1 MSTSKTYQQSLADA
15 GSETR
20 PPMLERGSY
29 IPWASRFKRFLNRKR
44 ENRKWLLKALEDG
57 PYVFRN
63 ITPTGSTIPRL
74 QEVED
79 LQGDD
84 LLYYDAEMELMN
96 MILLSIPNEI
106 YNSVDS
112 CKTAKEMWARVE
124 RLMRGTIQNQV
135 DRETRFTN
143 EFDQFVAEPG
153 ESLVSVYNRF
163 AQLMNDLE
171 RNNMKFPT
179 VSVNTKF
186 LNSLQPEWLKYVTQ
200 VRLAKQLTVDSFDD
214 LFDYLSQFEKLVNAS
229 RAKKLEKSHDPLAL
243 VAHTGSSSRNTSSYY
258 VTHPSSVVDYDEEYE
273 QDDVHNHSEDP
284 LASAMLLL
292 AKAITQN
299 FSNPTNNRLRASS
312 NTRNQAVVQGDRVN
326 IQSRNSGNV
335 GRNNRRAYVQEEV
348 VEGMN
353 ATNETANVQRI
364 VRTPTPGNT
373 STGQCYNCG
382 GKGHY
387 ARNCPKPRVRD
398 SKYFMEQML
407 LAKQDEA
414 GVILTDEQND
424 FLFAD
429 ASRMEEIE
437 ELSANICLMA
447 RIQPADQNSDDEPSY
462 ESAFISEVQSLSI
475 NKNDE
480 QMYPT
485 HTKIINSIIDDD
497 QINSNIQFDS
507 VKGNVNS
514 GSVEKDIHVYDLCA
528 LETLA
533 KNAYDETAKQQR
545 FAQKVQQQNM
555 TLTSQIEMYKERN
568 RVLENITKDNNYL
581 K

>member
-1 MSTSKTYQQSLADA
+1 MSTSKTYQQSLAEA

-57 PYVFRN
+57 PYVFRT
-63 ITPTGSTIPRL
+63 ITPTGSQFPRL
-74 QEVED
+74 QDVDD
-79 LQGDD
+79 LEGDD
-84 LLYYDAEMELMN
+84 LLYYDAEMELTN

-112 CKTAKEMWARVE
+112 CKTAKEMWVRVE

-171 RNNMKFPT
+171 RNNMKFPI

-200 VRLAKQLTVDSFDD
+200 VRLAKKLTVDSFDD

-258 VTHPSSVVDYDEEYE
+258 VTHPSSVVDYDEEFE

-326 IQSRNSGNV
+326 IQSRNSGE
-335 GRNNRRAYVQEEV
+335 A

-364 VRTPTPGNT
+364 VQTPTPGNT

-382 GKGHY
+382 GTGHY
-387 ARNCPKPRVRD
+387 ARNCPKPR
-398 SKYFMEQML
+398 
-407 LAKQDEA
+407 
-414 GVILTDEQND
+414 ND

-429 ASRMEEIE
+429 ASRMEEIK

-447 RIQPADQNSDDEPSY
+447 RIQPTDQNSDDDEPSY
-462 ESAFISEVQSLSI
+462 ESAFLSEVQSSSI
-475 NKNDE
+475 NENDE
-480 QMYPT
+480 QAYPT

-497 QINSNIQFDS
+497 QINSNIQFDY
-507 VKGNVNS
+507 VKGNINN
-514 GSVEKDIHVYDLCA
+514 GSVEKDTHVYDLCA

-533 KNAYDETAKQQR
+533 RNAYDKA
-545 FAQKVQQQNM
+545 AN
-555 TLTSQIEMYKERN
+555 N
-568 RVLENITKDNNYL
+568 KDLLIRSNN
-581 K
+581 KMRI

>member
-200 VRLAKQLTVDSFDD
+200 VRLAKRLTVDSFDD

-447 RIQPADQNSDDEPSY
+447 RIQPVDQNSDDEPSY
-462 ESAFISEVQSLSI
+462 ESAFVSE
-475 NKNDE
+475 
-480 QMYPT
+480 
-485 HTKIINSIIDDD
+485 
-497 QINSNIQFDS
+497 
-507 VKGNVNS
+507 
-514 GSVEKDIHVYDLCA
+514 
-528 LETLA
+528 
-533 KNAYDETAKQQR
+533 
-545 FAQKVQQQNM
+545 
-555 TLTSQIEMYKERN
+555 
-568 RVLENITKDNNYL
+568 
-581 K
+581 